1 MINKSRFK
9 NYGLWLSIATLISL
23 VLQGFEINILPDN
36 YQEIVKAILSIL
48 VLIGVINQPTSNYN
62 EYSDYKDKNK

>member
-1 MINKSRFK
+1 M
-9 NYGLWLSIATLISL
+9 

-48 VLIGVINQPTSNYN
+48 VLIGVINHPTSNYN

>member
-48 VLIGVINQPTSNYN
+48 VLIGVVNRLYT
-62 EYSDYKDKNK
+62 K

>member
-48 VLIGVINQPTSNYN
+48 VLIGVVNRLYTKWIG
-62 EYSDYKDKNK
+62 EH